1 MTEAFHLADFLAR
14 WHGSARH
21 DLSASHAQT
30 LPLAALLALA
40 TPEERARWE
49 RLPLDY
55 AAPHGAPA
63 LRALIA
69 ARYQGLEADDVVCCA
84 GAQEG
89 VACVSR
95 ALLAPGDHAVVVLPV
110 YQPLVWTVTD
120 RVCATGVPLEPGSW
134 RLDVDRVTAAI
145 RPTTRLVLTNFPNS
159 PTGAVL
165 DPAVQAAL
173 VGLCRARGV
182 WLVNDEVYRQTV
194 SDPTRQAPPVADLY
208 ERGVS
213 INALSKGFGLPGL
226 RVGWVACRDRALL
239 ARVAIA
245 KATLSSCLAAPAELL
260 AQVALREEHLLIG
273 RARATGLAN
282 RRHLDQV
289 LSRHPGLFEADPS
302 RSLAFA
308 FPRYRGRE
316 GAETFAAWLAA
327 EQGILLLPSSL
338 WRSSLGALPDD
349 RLRISLGQPGVRAGL
364 AAIDACLDVSKAA

>member
-1 MTEAFHLADFLAR
+1 MTEAFYLADFLAR
-14 WHGSARH
+14 WHGAVRH

-55 AAPHGAPA
+55 AAPHGSSA
-63 LRALIA
+63 LRTLIA
-69 ARYQGLEADDVVCCA
+69 ARYQRLEADDVVCCA

-89 VACVSR
+89 MACVAR
-95 ALLAPGDHAVVVLPV
+95 ALLAPGDHAVVVLPM

-120 RVCATGVPLEPGSW
+120 RVCATGVPLEPESC
-134 RLDVDRVTAAI
+134 RLDMDRVAAAI
-145 RPTTRLVLTNFPNS
+145 RPATRLVLTNFPNS

-165 DPAVQAAL
+165 ETTAQTAL
-173 VGLCRARGV
+173 TDLCRAHGV

-194 SDPTRQAPPVADLY
+194 SDPVRQPPPVADLY

-239 ARVAIA
+239 ARVATT
-245 KATLSSCLAAPAELL
+245 KAALSSCLAAPAELL
-260 AQVALREEHLLIG
+260 GQVALRKEKLLTG

-289 LSRHPGLFEADPS
+289 LCRHPGVFEAA
-302 RSLAFA
+302 LVH
-308 FPRYRGRE
+308 
-316 GAETFAAWLAA
+316 LAA
-327 EQGILLLPSSL
+327 GGRDSPKPPIAM
-338 WRSSLGALPDD
+338 R
-349 RLRISLGQPGVRAGL
+349 
-364 AAIDACLDVSKAA
+364 